1 MSILMQHGGAN
12 LEMEKTMGV
21 LLEHPYSCKR
31 IERIVE

>member
-1 MSILMQHGGAN
+1 MSILMQHGGTN
-12 LEMEKTMGV
+12 LEMKTMGV